1 MGTVLDI
8 VLLAALLFFVISGF
22 RRGLVRSLVELAG
35 CIAAIYCSAVFSAQF
50 AAAALPYVKQWFPTW
65 PSGLLLNRAIAS
77 IVLFAVFE
85 ALTQAVALLMD
96 HVCHLP
102 VLRQVNALL
111 GGVFGLLKGGAVLL
125 MALAVI
131 QIFTPAAKIEKSD
144 PLLQKLGGYS
154 AFQYAYTHNPV
165 YKLFQEDFL
174 NGIGVNNERQK
185 QEL

>member
-8 VLLAALLFFVISGF
+8 VLLALLLFFVISGF

-35 CIAAIYCSAVFSAQF
+35 CIAAIYFSAMFSAQF
-50 AAAALPYVKQWFPTW
+50 AAAALPYVKQWFPAW
-65 PSGLLLNRAIAS
+65 PSGLLLNRALAS

-85 ALTQAVALLMD
+85 ALTQAVALFTD

-102 VLRQVNALL
+102 VLRQVNAML

-125 MALAVI
+125 MVLAI
-131 QIFTPAAKIEKSD
+131 MQIFTPAVKIEKSD
-144 PLLQKLGGYS
+144 PLLQKLGGFS

-174 NGIGVNNERQK
+174 NGIGVNERQK